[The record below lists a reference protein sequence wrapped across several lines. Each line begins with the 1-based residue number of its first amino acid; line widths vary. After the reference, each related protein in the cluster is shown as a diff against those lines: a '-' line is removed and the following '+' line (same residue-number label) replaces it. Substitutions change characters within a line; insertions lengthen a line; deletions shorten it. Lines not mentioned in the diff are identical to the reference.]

1 MTTTTTATPHTL
13 HPHRPR
19 VTWGRIAV
27 AVLLAIVVYGA
38 WAYSYEVSNGLG
50 VTAMRNVQIW
60 GLYII
65 AFMFFVG
72 ASAGG
77 MIVASVGTI
86 FHVRKVEHLSRYA
99 ILVSLVTIAIAG
111 LLIFPDLG
119 EPQRFWH
126 MFAYA
131 NWTSP
136 MIWDVIVVLFY
147 GAFNL
152 AYLWLHMRS
161 DLAARHSWLAFG
173 FTRNDEK
180 ALRRDRRLIVAGAYF
195 ALPLA
200 FGLHSITA
208 WIIGTQPA
216 HPYWYSTV
224 MAPWFVASA
233 IVSGIALVLV
243 TLIVLERLGRVE
255 IGSDA
260 LRWLSGFLAVAIA
273 VELFLI
279 VADVVTI
286 SAGRVPG
293 DWAALSQM
301 ALGSYAWVF
310 WAEIGTA
317 VVGLAL
323 VITPRGRAS
332 WRVAAGASA
341 LVLVSTAFMRTQ
353 LMLGGLRYPNLGYS
367 PGISLGTPQQLTT
380 GGAATPGVSPFLPTS
395 SSFTQVGHY
404 GPTWLEWSIV
414 IGFCALWGVLI
425 IAGIRFLPMLPSRT
439 APDSPLAD
447 PGPANAAVPG
457 PSSAPAPRMPAPGLA
472 MNRTDVNLPL
482 AAGPDGPGTADR
494 PWRPG
499 AW

>member
-1 MTTTTTATPHTL
+1 MTTAAHEPRSR
-13 HPHRPR
+13 RPML
-19 VTWGRIAV
+19 TWGRLSV
-27 AVLLAIVVYGA
+27 AALLAIVVYGG
-38 WAYSYEVSNGLG
+38 WAYSYEISNGLG
-50 VTAMRNVQIW
+50 VTAMRDVQIW

-99 ILVSLVTIAIAG
+99 ILVSLVTITIAG

-126 MFAYA
+126 MFVFA
-131 NWTSP
+131 NWSSP

-152 AYLWLHMRS
+152 AYLWVHMRS

-260 LRWLSGFLAVAIA
+260 LRWLSGFLAVSIA
-273 VELFLI
+273 LELFLI
-279 VADVVTI
+279 IADVVTI

-293 DWAALSQM
+293 DWDALAQM

-310 WAEIGTA
+310 WGEIGTA
-317 VVGLAL
+317 AAGLAL
-323 VITPRGRAS
+323 VIAPWGRS
-332 WRVAAGASA
+332 RWRVAAGASA

-353 LMLGGLRYPNLGYS
+353 LMLGGLRYPNLGYP

-380 GGAATPGVSPFLPTS
+380 GGAVTSGVSPFLPTR
-395 SSFTQVGHY
+395 SSFVQLGHY
-404 GPTWLEWSIV
+404 GPTWLEWSNV
-414 IGFCALWGVLI
+414 IAFCALWALLVIVGL
-425 IAGIRFLPMLPSRT
+425 RFLPMQPSAA
-439 APDSPLAD
+439 APDSPLSD
-447 PGPANAAVPG
+447 PGAAPA
-457 PSSAPAPRMPAPGLA
+457 SAPASMRGAGAGIPAPGLS
-472 MNRTDVNLPL
+472 MSRVDNVLPATARL
-482 AAGPDGPGTADR
+482 SAGPGADGRQRSPGT
-494 PWRPG
+494 W
-499 AW
+499 

>member
-1 MTTTTTATPHTL
+1 MTTAVHEP
-13 HPHRPR
+13 RPR
-19 VTWGRIAV
+19 RPMLTWGRASAV
-27 AVLLAIVVYGA
+27 ALLAIVVYGG
-38 WAYSYEVSNGLG
+38 WAYSYEISNGLG
-50 VTAMRNVQIW
+50 VTAMRDVQIW

-65 AFMFFVG
+65 SFMFFVG

-86 FHVRKVEHLSRYA
+86 FHIRKVEHLSRYA
-99 ILVSLVTIAIAG
+99 ILVSLVTITIAG

-126 MFAYA
+126 MFEFA
-131 NWTSP
+131 NWSSP

-180 ALRRDRRLIVAGAYF
+180 ALKRDRRLIVAGAYF

-224 MAPWFVASA
+224 MAPWFVVSA

-255 IGSDA
+255 IGGDA

-279 VADVVTI
+279 IADVVTI

-310 WAEIGTA
+310 WGEIGTA
-317 VVGLAL
+317 ALGLAL
-323 VITPRGRAS
+323 VISPRGRAR
-332 WRVAAGASA
+332 WQTVTGASA

-353 LMLGGLRYPNLGYS
+353 LMLGGLRYPNLGYA
-367 PGISLGTPQQLTT
+367 PGISLGTPQRLST
-380 GGAATPGVSPFLPTS
+380 GGAITPGVTPFLPTS
-395 SSFTQVGHY
+395 SSFVQVGHY

-414 IGFCALWGVLI
+414 IGFCALWGLLV
-425 IAGIRFLPMLPSRT
+425 IAGLRFLPMRPSAT
-439 APDSPLAD
+439 APDSPLSD
-447 PGPANAAVPG
+447 PGAVPA
-457 PSSAPAPRMPAPGLA
+457 SAPAPMGASGAGMPVPGLS
-472 MNRTDVNLPL
+472 MSRVDDVLPRTGRRP
-482 AAGPDGPGTADR
+482 GGPGAGGR
-494 PWRPG
+494 QRSPG
-499 AW
+499 TW

>member
-1 MTTTTTATPHTL
+1 MTIAVEGDAGGRRAWL
-13 HPHRPR
+13 
-19 VTWGRIAV
+19 TWGRAV
-27 AVLLAIVVYGA
+27 VLALLAVLVYGL
-38 WAYSYEVSNGLG
+38 WAYSYEISNGLG
-50 VTAMRNVQIW
+50 VTAMRDVQVW

-86 FHVRKVEHLSRYA
+86 FRVEKVEHLSRYA
-99 ILVSLVTIAIAG
+99 IMVSLVTITIAG
-111 LLIFPDLG
+111 LLILPDLG

-126 MFAYA
+126 MFVYA

-136 MIWDVIVVLFY
+136 MIWDVIIVLFY

-173 FTRNDEK
+173 CTRNDER
-180 ALRRDRRLIVAGAYF
+180 ALRRDRKLIRAGAYV

-243 TLIVLERLGRVE
+243 VLVVLERQGRVR
-255 IGSDA
+255 IGSGG
-260 LRWLSGFLAVAIA
+260 LRWLSGFLASAIA
-273 VELFLI
+273 VELFII
-279 VADVVTI
+279 VADVVTTA
-286 SAGRVPG
+286 AGRVPG
-293 DWAALSQM
+293 DWDALAQM
-301 ALGSYAWVF
+301 TIGSYAWVF
-310 WAEIGTA
+310 WAEIATA
-317 VVGLAL
+317 VVAL
-323 VITPRGRAS
+323 ILVVTPQGRAS
-332 WRVAAGASA
+332 WRSGTTAAV

-353 LMLGGLRYPNLGYS
+353 LMLGGLRYPNLGYP
-367 PGISLGTPQQLTT
+367 PGVSLGSPSQLTT
-380 GGAATPGVSPFLPTS
+380 GGAVTSGVSPFLPVS

-404 GPTWLEWSIV
+404 GPTWVEWSIV
-414 IGFCALWGVLI
+414 LGLCALWGLLVVS
-425 IAGIRFLPMLPSRT
+425 GVRYLPLQPSGY
-439 APDSPLAD
+439 AAD
-447 PGPANAAVPG
+447 G
-457 PSSAPAPRMPAPGLA
+457 PSFDPALSGDVVVPTGSAVRVVPDQPMPGMVMFGSGEVPQPPAGRDCQQVGSGL
-472 MNRTDVNLPL
+472 VGPLP
-482 AAGPDGPGTADR
+482 
-494 PWRPG
+494 W
-499 AW
+499 

>member
-1 MTTTTTATPHTL
+1 
-13 HPHRPR
+13 
-19 VTWGRIAV
+19 
-27 AVLLAIVVYGA
+27 
-38 WAYSYEVSNGLG
+38 
-50 VTAMRNVQIW
+50 
-60 GLYII
+60 
-65 AFMFFVG
+65 
-72 ASAGG
+72 
-77 MIVASVGTI
+77 
-86 FHVRKVEHLSRYA
+86 
-99 ILVSLVTIAIAG
+99 
-111 LLIFPDLG
+111 
-119 EPQRFWH
+119 
-126 MFAYA
+126 
-131 NWTSP
+131 

-255 IGSDA
+255 IGGDA
-260 LRWLSGFLAVAIA
+260 LRWLSGFLAAAIA

-279 VADVVTI
+279 IADVVTI

-310 WAEIGTA
+310 WGEIGTA
-317 VVGLAL
+317 AAGLAL
-323 VITPRGRAS
+323 VITPRGRSS
-332 WRVAAGASA
+332 WRSAAGGSA

-353 LMLGGLRYPNLGYS
+353 LMLGGLRYPTLGYP

-380 GGAATPGVSPFLPTS
+380 GGAVTSGASPFLPTG
-395 SSFTQVGHY
+395 SSFTQLGHY

-414 IGFCALWGVLI
+414 IGFCALWGLLVV
-425 IAGIRFLPMLPSRT
+425 AGLRYLPVRPSPS
-439 APDSPLAD
+439 APDSPLSD
-447 PGPANAAVPG
+447 PGAAPA
-457 PSSAPAPRMPAPGLA
+457 SAPAPMGAPGVGMPTPGLTMSRA
-472 MNRTDVNLPL
+472 DPGLPPPARPPART
-482 AAGPDGPGTADR
+482 AAGGR
-494 PWRPG
+494 PKWRST
-499 AW
+499 W